1 MAGMGH
7 GHGHHENI
15 GTDWDSIKW
24 DELTEEEKWNYEQ
37 LRMHSSYH
45 ADLVE
50 KSEMDMMKLKIWIV
64 VCIASQICLTLWKKW
79 RAKSYHVATLI
90 AMWIFPLGDII
101 ANHSRRFVC
110 IWLVFSFITSM
121 LTKRSLGKPR
131 HFYKAFLLIHKI
143 YYFIFI
149 FGFFATIAAFLYVL
163 PLIFVPLP
171 LSLLGLH
178 LIIGVPLYALYFERH
193 LEKDIC
199 AVCGKKL
206 SASVNPKGA
215 SEETFLLSC
224 GHEFHKNC
232 IRGWFNVGNKQS
244 CPYCHEKLDLKRIFI
259 WEKPQLF
266 YSKMLSCV
274 RWLVWQPVVYLLVK
288 GIFYIFFIPVFMGP
302 LELRGFT
309 GFKIAY
315 SIYLTI
321 YE

>member
-1 MAGMGH
+1 MGH

-15 GTDWDSIKW
+15 GMDWDSI
-24 DELTEEEKWNYEQ
+24 
-37 LRMHSSYH
+37 
-45 ADLVE
+45 
-50 KSEMDMMKLKIWIV
+50 EMDMLKLKIWIV

-79 RAKSYHVATLI
+79 RPKSYHVATLI
-90 AMWIFPLGDII
+90 AMWIIPLGCSM
-101 ANHSRRFVC
+101 ANHWQISLWT
-110 IWLVFSFITSM
+110 WLVFSFITFL

-131 HFYKAFLLIHKI
+131 HFYKTFLLIHKI

-149 FGFFATIAAFLYVL
+149 FGFFATVAAFLYVL
-163 PLIFVPLP
+163 PLIFALIP
-171 LSLLGLH
+171 LSLLGLN
-178 LIIGVPLYALYFERH
+178 LIFGVPLYALYFGILSRDLGEICTEKMATNIGYYKSEGIPERH

-199 AVCGKKL
+199 AVCGEKL

-244 CPYCHEKLDLKRIFI
+244 CPYCHENLDLKRIFI

-274 RWLVWQPVVYLLVK
+274 RWLVWQPVVHLLVK
-288 GIFYIFFIPVFMGP
+288 GIFYYIFIIPAFMGP

-315 SIYLTI
+315 SIYLNI